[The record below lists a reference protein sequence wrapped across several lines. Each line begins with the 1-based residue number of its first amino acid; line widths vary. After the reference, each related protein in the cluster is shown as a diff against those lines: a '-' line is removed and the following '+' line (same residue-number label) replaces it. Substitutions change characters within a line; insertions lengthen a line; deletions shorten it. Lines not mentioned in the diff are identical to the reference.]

1 MGSEDE
7 SYDGIPDKYGEFYP
21 LELDRFDF
29 LKEAGKYNKQKC
41 ELDET
46 DPRYTL
52 HDIRESD
59 AFI

>member
-1 MGSEDE
+1 MASEDE
-7 SYDGIPDKYGEFYP
+7 SYDGISDRYDEFYP

-29 LKEAGKYNKQKC
+29 LKEAGKFSKQKC

-46 DPRYTL
+46 DLRYTL
-52 HDIRESD
+52 HDISETD